1 MTPESTT
8 SETTP
13 APKVPKT
20 RKPRAPRQAAAP
32 RAQAAPVASDAP
44 AGVSQNDFLGSVKAI
59 IDASKPPTK
68 ITVDNRVAHN
78 PMNPLN
84 EPRHQ
89 FKYPYY
95 QNFDKVEPEDLLPEE
110 YLLVPQLKQ
119 GLFIKSRR
127 GIPLVEV
134 VIVKRGNQRGIHIR
148 YDNKGDKGREL
159 ATYCRDMTEMLQ
171 KCVTEAAKQAQV
183 RAERRAKGLP
193 EDDEDE

>member
-8 SETTP
+8 PDPNLPLPKP
-13 APKVPKT
+13 A
-20 RKPRAPRQAAAP
+20 RKPRQARAARPVETQSAAPAAA
-32 RAQAAPVASDAP
+32 
-44 AGVSQNDFLGSVKAI
+44 VSQDDFLGSVKAI
-59 IDASKPPTK
+59 IEATKPPVK

-78 PMNPLN
+78 PMNPN
-84 EPRHQ
+84 NDPRPA

-110 YLLVPQLKQ
+110 YALVPQLKA
-119 GLFIKSRR
+119 GMFIKSRR

-159 ATYCRDMTEMLQ
+159 GTYCRDMTEMLQ
-171 KCVTEAAKQAQV
+171 KCIAEAAKQATE
-183 RAERRAKGLP
+183 RARRRAAGLP